1 MNNKFVIT
9 LYLTI
14 TPISKKPTQ
23 LQRSNNRQRE
33 LPLFTKPKGRPKSGI
48 TILDLKRVLESR
60 NETAVSVSNVGEIAE
75 IFGISTRTL
84 YTIWVEYKR
93 SFAHKSNPVS
103 N

>member
-1 MNNKFVIT
+1 MNNKFVIM

-14 TPISKKPTQ
+14 KPISKKPTQ
-23 LQRSNNRQRE
+23 PQYSKQRE
-33 LPLFTKPKGRPKSGI
+33 LPLFVKPKGRPKSGI

-60 NETAVSVSNVGEIAE
+60 NETAVSVSNVSEIAE
-75 IFGISTRTL
+75 NFGISTRTL
-84 YTIWVEYKR
+84 YTIWAEYKR